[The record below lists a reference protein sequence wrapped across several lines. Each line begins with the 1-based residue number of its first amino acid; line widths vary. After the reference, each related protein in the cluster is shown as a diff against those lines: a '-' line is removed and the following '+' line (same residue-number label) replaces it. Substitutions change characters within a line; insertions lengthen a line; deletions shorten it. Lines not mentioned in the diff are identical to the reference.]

1 MKEDILKIGGEGG
14 SVTLFKYNE
23 LYFFSTN
30 EAALFD
36 LLSEE
41 DRKGIN
47 FSSNSKNFKN
57 FDLALKSMMEKYN
70 IFRLFPIFIH
80 EDYKKEMLKKFN
92 EFELENDDNFRGG
105 GEWKDILYS
114 N

>member
-1 MKEDILKIGGEGG
+1 MKENILKIGGEGG
-14 SVTLFKYNE
+14 SITLFKYNE
-23 LYFFSTN
+23 FYFFSTN

-47 FSSNSKNFKN
+47 SSSNSNHFKS
-57 FDLALKSMMEKYN
+57 FDLALKSMMEKYK
-70 IFRLFPIFIH
+70 IFRLSPLFIH
-80 EDYKKEMLKKFN
+80 PDYKKEMLKKFN
-92 EFELENDDNFRGG
+92 EFNSKNGDNFLADR
-105 GEWKDILYS
+105 WKKILLL